1 MSELWITFLQKEAE
15 SRGDVAGDDG
25 VVSPGGGS
33 EPVTPSP
40 QSKK

>member
-15 SRGDVAGDDG
+15 SRGDVAGDG

-40 QSKK
+40 QAKK